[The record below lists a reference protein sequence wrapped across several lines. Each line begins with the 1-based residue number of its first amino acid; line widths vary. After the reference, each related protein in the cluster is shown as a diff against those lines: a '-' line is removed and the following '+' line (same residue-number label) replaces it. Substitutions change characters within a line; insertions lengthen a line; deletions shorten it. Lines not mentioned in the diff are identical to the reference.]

1 MQSGELYDSG
11 VAKHTLF
18 EVTDIRKVTKGD
30 FFSEC
35 ARPDRV
41 IFGAAG
47 YGIFQHGRMV
57 NTAFFR
63 TGDGIWRF
71 FRCGWTAGYGAFPH
85 GRVIQRFP
93 A

>member
-1 MQSGELYDSG
+1 MSSVIQCFSGRGCFSDTA
-11 VAKHTLF
+11 VWRNT
-18 EVTDIRKVTKGD
+18 V
-30 FFSEC
+30 FFGAVERPDVE
-35 ARPDRV
+35 RPDRV

-63 TGDGIWRF
+63 TGGGIRRF
-71 FRCGWTAGYGAFPH
+71 FRCGWTAGYDAFPH